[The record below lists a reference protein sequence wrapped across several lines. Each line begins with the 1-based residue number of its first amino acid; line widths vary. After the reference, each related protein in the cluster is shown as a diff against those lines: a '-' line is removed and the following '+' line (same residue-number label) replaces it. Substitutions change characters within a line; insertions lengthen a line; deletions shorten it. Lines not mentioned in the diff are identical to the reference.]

1 MLISIHAPRYQF
13 LRQEM
18 ALIRKVAGL
27 TQSELGD
34 LLGVG
39 QSFVSKIERG
49 EAYVDVMLLVDWC
62 RHCKASASALIGS
75 VEKPEGASFP

>member
-1 MLISIHAPRYQF
+1 MPASIHDHRYQL
-13 LRQEM
+13 LRDQ
-18 ALIRKVAGL
+18 LVLSRKSAGL

-49 EAYVDVMLLVDWC
+49 EAYLDVLLFVDWT
-62 RHCKASASALIGS
+62 KACG
-75 VEKPEGASFP
+75 VEPVERLRAYLLTCGAA